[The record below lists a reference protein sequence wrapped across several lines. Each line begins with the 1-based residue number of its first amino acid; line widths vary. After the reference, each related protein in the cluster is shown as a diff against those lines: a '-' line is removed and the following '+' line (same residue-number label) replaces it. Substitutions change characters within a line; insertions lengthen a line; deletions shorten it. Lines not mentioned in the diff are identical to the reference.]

1 MRDTVRYAARLA
13 VYDEHT
19 MSVKSHQLPMTILRA
34 TEPIAPSPPAH
45 TQTDDCYTPVITQ
58 TLQRRGLPVFS
69 NCFQSRCVL
78 SIQFQITQVLMDT
91 CCGDQTCDL
100 SGPGSSR

>member
-34 TEPIAPSPPAH
+34 TEATTPSPPTH
-45 TQTDDCYTPVITQ
+45 THT
-58 TLQRRGLPVFS
+58 
-69 NCFQSRCVL
+69 
-78 SIQFQITQVLMDT
+78 
-91 CCGDQTCDL
+91 
-100 SGPGSSR
+100 GSSNLFSSCFLATVVKVVVDDMLTRELLVVCSTPADSGHVTCSLSETC